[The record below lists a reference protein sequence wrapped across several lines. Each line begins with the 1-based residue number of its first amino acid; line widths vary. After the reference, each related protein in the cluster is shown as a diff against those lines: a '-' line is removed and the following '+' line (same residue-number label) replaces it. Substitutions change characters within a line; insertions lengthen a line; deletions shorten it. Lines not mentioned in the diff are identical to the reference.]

1 MKLLFPYP
9 SAGKVQRLMSESFH
23 KFPRTRVIL
32 DCTET
37 FTQKPSA
44 LQAHRETWS
53 SYKHTN
59 TSKALVGITPDGT
72 ISYLS
77 QWYGGA
83 AYGKFIVKDSGF
95 LNLIQH
101 GDNVMND
108 CSFDIR
114 DEGEMRGD
122 YLNRPPFRNRNFRL
136 SSEDVESIRRVA
148 EVSIY
153 IERAIQRIKLFHIL
167 DGALPLSLQ
176 IVADDIFQTCAY
188 LTNFQT
194 PIIKCV

>member
-9 SAGKVQRLMSESFH
+9 SAGKVLMSESFH

-72 ISYLS
+72 ILYLS

-83 AYGKFIVKDSGF
+83 ASGKFIVKDSGF
-95 LNLIQH
+95 LHLIQH

-108 CSFDIR
+108 RSFDIR
-114 DEGEMRGD
+114 DEGEMRGA

-148 EVSIY
+148 FILSEQYRESSYSIFWMEHY
-153 IERAIQRIKLFHIL
+153 HSAFKL
-167 DGALPLSLQ
+167 LQ
-176 IVADDIFQTCAY
+176 MTYFKLVHT
-188 LTNFQT
+188 
-194 PIIKCV
+194 